1 MKSGPIPVAERIAEE
16 VLFPSALE
24 VDQAED
30 VPVERLDMLAEAGL
44 YGLAGPADAGG
55 MGLPD
60 LQTGLRIV
68 ETLAGGCLTTT
79 FVWMQHHGV
88 VRALND
94 APSPLRE
101 SWLEPLC
108 RGTRRAGIAYSG
120 LRRPGPPVL
129 RAQPVDGGWAL
140 DGVATWVTGW
150 GRIDVIRVGAR
161 APGGEV
167 VWLLMDALAS
177 PSLRVERLRLAAVN
191 ASATVTLH
199 FDDHRVP
206 SQRLLGTEPYDE
218 WVARDRASLRNNG
231 SLALGIAGRCASLLG
246 PSRFDAALLRCR
258 QALDGAAPD
267 EMPAARG
274 AASALA
280 MDLAVTLVAA
290 GGGRSILLDQ
300 HAQRLAREAL
310 FLLVFGQTAA
320 IREVQLGQAGN
331 VP

>member
-30 VPVERLDMLAEAGL
+30 VPVERLDMLAGA
-44 YGLAGPADAGG
+44 ADAGG

-120 LRRPGPPVL
+120 LRRPGPPVR

-206 SQRLLGTEPYDE
+206 S
-218 WVARDRASLRNNG
+218 
-231 SLALGIAGRCASLLG
+231 
-246 PSRFDAALLRCR
+246 
-258 QALDGAAPD
+258 
-267 EMPAARG
+267 
-274 AASALA
+274 
-280 MDLAVTLVAA
+280 
-290 GGGRSILLDQ
+290 
-300 HAQRLAREAL
+300 
-310 FLLVFGQTAA
+310 
-320 IREVQLGQAGN
+320 
-331 VP
+331 